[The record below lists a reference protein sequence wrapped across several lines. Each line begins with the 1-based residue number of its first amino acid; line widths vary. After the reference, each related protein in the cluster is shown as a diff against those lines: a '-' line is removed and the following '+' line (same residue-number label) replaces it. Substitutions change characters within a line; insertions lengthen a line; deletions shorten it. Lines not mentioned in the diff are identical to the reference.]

1 MEVTIS
7 LSNLIKSNYVAFK
20 DNDKLII
27 DTNQN
32 QRIIELEK
40 QLEKVRAEQ
49 PESVDGFVGIIQEL
63 NPDVLTEL
71 DEEEVVNQIQDSEE
85 ESHVDTVTDEI
96 LNQTREDAM
105 KLISEAQDE
114 AIEIRESAKQEGFQQ
129 GYQEGIV
136 RAEKEIEQ
144 RRLKFEQEKEEF
156 FRNAITEQEQ
166 LCAAFEPQIVDVAC
180 QLIQKLTG
188 IIVEQYKDVML
199 YVINNAI
206 REVEDSKNFVI
217 RVSDEVYHE
226 LESKQELLYGYANS
240 TIEMTLLADAKLQG
254 RQCMIETD
262 QGILDIG
269 IETQLEELITSLK
282 LLSQG

>member
-1 MEVTIS
+1 M
-7 LSNLIKSNYVAFK
+7 SNLIKSNYVAFK
-20 DNDKLII
+20 NNDKLII

-49 PESVDGFVGIIQEL
+49 PDSEDGFVGIIQEL
-63 NPDVLTEL
+63 KPDVLTEL
-71 DEEEVVNQIQDSEE
+71 DEEEVANQIQESEE
-85 ESHVDTVTDEI
+85 EPHVDAAADEI
-96 LNQTREDAM
+96 LCQTREDAM

-114 AIEIRESAKQEGFQQ
+114 AIEIREAAKQEGFQQ
-129 GYQEGIV
+129 GYREGMA
-136 RAEKEIEQ
+136 RAENEIEQ
-144 RRLKFEQEKEEF
+144 SKLKLEQEKEEF
-156 FRNAITEQEQ
+156 FRNAIIEQEQ
-166 LCAAFEPQIVDVAC
+166 LCATFEPQIVDVAC

-188 IIVEQYKDVML
+188 IVVEQYKDVML

-226 LESKQELLYGYANS
+226 LEPKQELLYGYANS
-240 TIEMTLLADAKLQG
+240 SVEMTLLADAKLQG

>member
-1 MEVTIS
+1 M
-7 LSNLIKSNYVAFK
+7 SNLIKSNYVAFK

>member
-1 MEVTIS
+1 M
-7 LSNLIKSNYVAFK
+7 SNLIKSNYVAFK

-40 QLEKVRAEQ
+40 QLEKVRAKQ

-188 IIVEQYKDVML
+188 IVVEQYKDVML